1 MKTASS
7 ISWFAITISVIL
19 IIGCAS
25 FEPINREELKIKKT
39 FELPK
44 TKEELRLISMEW
56 IVNEFVSAKDVIQF
70 SEKEQGIIIGKG
82 ITQITYT
89 LWPVD
94 TYVTLKIETKDN
106 KARITVYDPYIKT
119 GDFIVQINTKAGLQK
134 YQLKIAMIM
143 ISYERTIFKETDSW

>member
-44 TKEELRLISMEW
+44 TKEELWLISMDW
-56 IVNEFVSAKDVIQF
+56 MVNEFVSAKDVIQF

-94 TYVTLKIETKDN
+94 TCFTLKIETKDN

-119 GDFIVQINTKAGLQK
+119 GDFIVQINAKADLQK

>member
-44 TKEELRLISMEW
+44 TKEELWLISMDW
-56 IVNEFVSAKDVIQF
+56 MVNEFVSAKDVIQF

-94 TYVTLKIETKDN
+94 TCFTLKIETKDN

-119 GDFIVQINTKAGLQK
+119 GDFIVQINTKADLQK